1 MLRADCR
8 IYTFCL
14 HALYNK
20 LGCFNLCTLQ
30 SIRPCICTRTSS
42 TVSKNSIGSQGIS
55 IESFNNKCMESLCE
69 REAQNIADLY
79 VRTKHTNVWVEQT
92 SLLFGSKPTTITH
105 MHKCTCS
112 REYYVLFVIRYTC
125 THSIHWERRV
135 SLQVR
140 IDACGAYNVFDAFSR
155 SGTYIYS

>member
-125 THSIHWERRV
+125 THSIH
-135 SLQVR
+135 
-140 IDACGAYNVFDAFSR
+140 
-155 SGTYIYS
+155 